1 MSALIGSPVGVLDLS
16 AVNQFSQQTTSNV
29 KNVHQQMTNCG
40 HHQHAQQLN
49 PINCFT
55 NQQIHYQQE
64 GVIDNEKQEPIS
76 LDTVKLVG
84 VADGTYNQV
93 KPFEAITKQQE
104 NHKAIPNVA

>member
-29 KNVHQQMTNCG
+29 KTVHQQMTNGGG
-40 HHQHAQQLN
+40 HQQLN

-64 GVIDNEKQEPIS
+64 GVIDSEKQEPIS

-84 VADGTYNQV
+84 VADGNYN
-93 KPFEAITKQQE
+93 
-104 NHKAIPNVA
+104 